1 MKHKGTETLESNRLL
16 LRKFTV
22 EDADLMYEN
31 WAKDE
36 DVTQYLTWP
45 AHRNTD
51 ETRSLLKHWVSQY
64 KELDTYR
71 WCIELKEDEV
81 PIGSIS
87 VVSLD
92 SRVESAEIGYCIG
105 KSYWRNGLTT
115 EAVQTVVSFLFDR
128 VGINRVEAHIDPRNE
143 GSGQVLVK
151 SGFIY
156 TGLRRQVA
164 VNNRGICDIMTYELL
179 NEDVLS
185 T

>member
-51 ETRSLLKHWVSQY
+51 ETRSLLEHWVSQC

-87 VVSLD
+87 IVSLD
-92 SRVESAEIGYCIG
+92 SRVESAEIGYCID

-115 EAVQTVVSFLFDR
+115 EAVQTVPFSAFHHPDR
-128 VGINRVEAHIDPRNE
+128 VLNY
-143 GSGQVLVK
+143 LK
-151 SGFIY
+151 SETSSQKIQSSWTSSIAIFLY
-156 TGLRRQVA
+156 
-164 VNNRGICDIMTYELL
+164 
-179 NEDVLS
+179 
-185 T
+185 